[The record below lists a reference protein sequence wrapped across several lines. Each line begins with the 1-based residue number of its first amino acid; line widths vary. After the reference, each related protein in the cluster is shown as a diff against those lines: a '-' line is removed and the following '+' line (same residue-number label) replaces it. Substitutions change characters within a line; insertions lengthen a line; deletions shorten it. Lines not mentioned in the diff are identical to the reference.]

1 MNRLKELRIKKNIK
15 QQDLAKALNIT
26 KQSVSNWENNKRLP
40 DINTL
45 IQLADF
51 YNCSLDYLVGRDL
64 KEDNLKTIN
73 TLVSDLG
80 PSSYDE
86 VISILNILKKTKEK

>member
-26 KQSVSNWENNKRLP
+26 KQSVSNWENGKRLP
-40 DINTL
+40 NIEIL
-45 IQLADF
+45 ILLADF
-51 YNCSLDYLVGRDL
+51 YNCSLDYLVGREL

>member
-1 MNRLKELRIKKNIK
+1 MNRLKQLRIKKNIK
-15 QQDLAKALNIT
+15 QQDLAKALNVT

-40 DINTL
+40 DVNTL
-45 IQLADF
+45 IKLADF
-51 YNCSLDYLVGRDL
+51 YNCSLDYLVGREL

-80 PSSYDE
+80 HSSYDE

>member
-1 MNRLKELRIKKNIK
+1 MNRLKQLRIKKNIK
-15 QQDLAKALNIT
+15 QQDLAKALNVT
-26 KQSVSNWENNKRLP
+26 KQSVSNWENGKRLP
-40 DINTL
+40 NIEIL
-45 IQLADF
+45 ILLADF
-51 YNCSLDYLVGRDL
+51 YNCYLDYLVGREL

>member
-1 MNRLKELRIKKNIK
+1 MNKLKQLRIEKNIK
-15 QQDLAKALNIT
+15 QQDLAKALNVT

>member
-1 MNRLKELRIKKNIK
+1 MNRLKQLRIKKNIK

-26 KQSVSNWENNKRLP
+26 KQSVSNWENGKRLP
-40 DINTL
+40 NIEIL
-45 IQLADF
+45 ILLADF
-51 YNCSLDYLVGRDL
+51 YNCSLDYLVGREL

-73 TLVSDLG
+73 NLISELG
-80 PSSYDE
+80 SSSYDE

>member
-1 MNRLKELRIKKNIK
+1 MNRLKQLRIKKNIK

-26 KQSVSNWENNKRLP
+26 KQSVSNWENGKRLP
-40 DINTL
+40 NIEVL

>member
-1 MNRLKELRIKKNIK
+1 MNRLKQLRIKKNIK
-15 QQDLAKALNIT
+15 QQDLAKALNVT

-51 YNCSLDYLVGRDL
+51 YNCSLDYLVGREL

>member
-1 MNRLKELRIKKNIK
+1 MNRLKQLRIKKNIK
-15 QQDLAKALNIT
+15 QQDLAQALNVT
-26 KQSVSNWENNKRLP
+26 KQSVSNWENGKRLP
-40 DINTL
+40 NIEIL
-45 IQLADF
+45 IQLADY
-51 YNCSLDYLVGRDL
+51 YNCSLDFLVGREL

-86 VISILNILKKTKEK
+86 VISILNILKKTKGK

>member
-1 MNRLKELRIKKNIK
+1 MNRLKQLRIKKNIK
-15 QQDLAKALNIT
+15 QQDLAKALNVT

-51 YNCSLDYLVGRDL
+51 YNCSLDYLVGREL

-80 PSSYDE
+80 PSSYNE

>member
-26 KQSVSNWENNKRLP
+26 KQSVSNWENGKRLP
-40 DINTL
+40 NIEIL
-45 IQLADF
+45 ILLADF
-51 YNCSLDYLVGRDL
+51 YNCSLDYLVGREL

-73 TLVSDLG
+73 NLISELG
-80 PSSYDE
+80 SSYYDE

>member
-1 MNRLKELRIKKNIK
+1 MNKLKQLRIEKNIK
-15 QQDLAKALNIT
+15 QQDLAKALNVT

-51 YNCSLDYLVGRDL
+51 YNCSLDYLFGISNEKGNKDY
-64 KEDNLKTIN
+64 KEFNLKIFIS
-73 TLVSDLG
+73 VSS
-80 PSSYDE
+80 PR
-86 VISILNILKKTKEK
+86 KA

>member
-1 MNRLKELRIKKNIK
+1 MNRLKQLRIKKNIK
-15 QQDLAKALNIT
+15 QQDLAKALNVT
-26 KQSVSNWENNKRLP
+26 KQSVSNWENGKRLP
-40 DINTL
+40 NIEIL

-51 YNCSLDYLVGRDL
+51 YNCSLDYLVGREL

-80 PSSYDE
+80 PSSYNE

>member
-15 QQDLAKALNIT
+15 QQDLAKALNVT
-26 KQSVSNWENNKRLP
+26 KQSVSNWENGKRLP
-40 DINTL
+40 NIEIL
-45 IQLADF
+45 ILLANF
-51 YNCSLDYLVGRDL
+51 YNCSLDYLVGREL

-80 PSSYDE
+80 SSSYDE

>member
-1 MNRLKELRIKKNIK
+1 MNRLKQLRIKKNIK
-15 QQDLAKALNIT
+15 QQDLAKALNVT
-26 KQSVSNWENNKRLP
+26 KQSVSNWENGKRLP
-40 DINTL
+40 NIEIL
-45 IQLADF
+45 ILLADF
-51 YNCSLDYLVGRDL
+51 YNCSLDYLVGREL

-80 PSSYDE
+80 PSSYNE

>member
-1 MNRLKELRIKKNIK
+1 MNRLKQLRIEKNIK
-15 QQDLAKALNIT
+15 QQDLAKALNVT
-26 KQSVSNWENNKRLP
+26 KQSVSNWENGKRLP
-40 DINTL
+40 NIEIL
-45 IQLADF
+45 ILLADF
-51 YNCSLDYLVGRDL
+51 YNCSLDYLVGREL

-80 PSSYDE
+80 PSSYNE

>member
-1 MNRLKELRIKKNIK
+1 MNRLKQLRIEKNIK
-15 QQDLAKALNIT
+15 QQDLAKALNVT

-51 YNCSLDYLVGRDL
+51 YNCSLDYLVGREL

-80 PSSYDE
+80 PSSYNE

>member
-1 MNRLKELRIKKNIK
+1 MNRLKQLRIKKNIK
-15 QQDLAKALNIT
+15 QQDLAKALNVT
-26 KQSVSNWENNKRLP
+26 KQSVSNWENGKRLP
-40 DINTL
+40 NIEIL
-45 IQLADF
+45 ILLADF

-80 PSSYDE
+80 PSSYNE

>member
-1 MNRLKELRIKKNIK
+1 MNRLKQLRIKKNIK
-15 QQDLAKALNIT
+15 QQDLAKALNVT
-26 KQSVSNWENNKRLP
+26 KQSVSNWENGKRLP
-40 DINTL
+40 NIEIL
-45 IQLADF
+45 ILLADF
-51 YNCSLDYLVGRDL
+51 YNCSLDYLVGREL

>member
-1 MNRLKELRIKKNIK
+1 MNRLKQLRIKKNIK

-26 KQSVSNWENNKRLP
+26 KQSVSNWENGKRLP
-40 DINTL
+40 NIEVL

-51 YNCSLDYLVGRDL
+51 YNCSLDYLVGREL

>member
-15 QQDLAKALNIT
+15 QQDLAKALNVT
-26 KQSVSNWENNKRLP
+26 KQSISNWENGKRLP
-40 DINTL
+40 NIEIL
-45 IQLADF
+45 ILLADF
-51 YNCSLDYLVGRDL
+51 YNCSLDYLVGREL

-73 TLVSDLG
+73 NLISDLG
-80 PSSYDE
+80 SSSYDE

>member
-15 QQDLAKALNIT
+15 QQDLAKALNVT
-26 KQSVSNWENNKRLP
+26 KQSVSNWENGKRLP
-40 DINTL
+40 NIEIL

-51 YNCSLDYLVGRDL
+51 YNCSLDYLVGREL

-80 PSSYDE
+80 PSSYNE

>member
-1 MNRLKELRIKKNIK
+1 MNRLKQLRIKKNIK
-15 QQDLAKALNIT
+15 QQDLAKALNVT

-51 YNCSLDYLVGRDL
+51 YNCSLDFLVGREL

-73 TLVSDLG
+73 NLISDLG
-80 PSSYDE
+80 SSSYDE

>member
-1 MNRLKELRIKKNIK
+1 MNRLKQLRIKKNIK
-15 QQDLAKALNIT
+15 QQDLAKALNVT

>member
-1 MNRLKELRIKKNIK
+1 MNKLKQLRIEKNIK
-15 QQDLAKALNIT
+15 QQDLAKALNVT
-26 KQSVSNWENNKRLP
+26 KQSVSNWENGKRLP
-40 DINTL
+40 NIEIL
-45 IQLADF
+45 ILLADF

>member
-26 KQSVSNWENNKRLP
+26 KQSVSNWENGKRLP
-40 DINTL
+40 NIEIL
-45 IQLADF
+45 ILLADF
-51 YNCSLDYLVGRDL
+51 YNCSLDYLVGREL

-73 TLVSDLG
+73 NLISELG
-80 PSSYDE
+80 SSSYDE